1 MRRRPVRDELGDVGP
16 AIAWA
21 GEQISTS
28 PARTRYAVE
37 VCVEEALA
45 NLILHGQPTDGDKD
59 IAVEVAADSMGA
71 TVAVT
76 DRCAPYDVVHAAS
89 PPREKADAMIEGG
102 RGLRLMHA
110 FATELAYATHDG
122 RNHLTMIFR
131 AP

>member
-1 MRRRPVRDELGDVGP
+1 VRDDLGDVGP
-16 AIAWA
+16 AIEWA
-21 GEQISTS
+21 GQWISVV
-28 PARTRYAVE
+28 PEDLRFGIE
-37 VCVEEALA
+37 VCLEEALA

>member
-1 MRRRPVRDELGDVGP
+1 MQCRRVRDDLGDVGP
-16 AIAWA
+16 AIEWA
-21 GEQISTS
+21 GQWISVV
-28 PARTRYAVE
+28 PEDLRFGIE
-37 VCVEEALA
+37 VCLEEALA
-45 NLILHGQPTDGDKD
+45 NLILHGQSTDGDKD

-102 RGLRLMHA
+102 RGLRLMHS

-122 RNHLTMIFR
+122 RNQLTMIFR